1 MASFF
6 SRMGP
11 WGWGFWILT
20 IFFCLAQYRSAQEVE
35 ALLASMAALG
45 PEVLADPGTL
55 AWIFLRNTLL
65 ALGAALVS
73 LVFCFAL
80 ARNVS
85 KDQALFSSVVQQR
98 AEDFFE
104 KAVYRQRRE
113 GRAFSF
119 VLCRW
124 QAEEKKAFFS
134 WARKKRDRLS
144 TILLVSRQEIRLT
157 DALIPMDGATLGIL
171 VEGDDGEAGILA
183 RRIEEHLKRKG
194 FCEDLQLLWS
204 VAAYRPGDS
213 LEELMARARRS
224 LAKGVFLV
232 AGVGC

>member
-80 ARNVS
+80 ART
-85 KDQALFSSVVQQR
+85 
-98 AEDFFE
+98 EDFFE

-224 LAKGVFLV
+224 LEKGVFLV